1 MKIVTPK
8 KLIEVALP
16 LKDINEAAAREK
28 SIRHGHP
35 STLHLWW
42 ARRPLAAARAVI
54 FAQMVNAP
62 GWQHEVD
69 GTTPTRQQKSAYTR
83 KKDRLFAILRDL
95 VKWENTNNE
104 EVLERARAEIRE
116 SWRETCEYNAGLPG
130 FDPEKLPA
138 FHDPFAGGGAIPLE
152 AQRLGLESY
161 ASDLNPVAVMINKAM
176 IEIPPKFAG
185 RVPVGPLPEGERQ
198 VDLPKNRKT
207 IEQGEVISDP
217 SRWPGASGLAEDV
230 RRYGY
235 WMREEAKKRIGHLY
249 PKVKISDE
257 MATSRPDLKPYV
269 GQELT
274 VIAWLWTR
282 TVKSPNPQ
290 FSHVDVP
297 LVSSFV
303 LSSKKG
309 KEAYVEPVVEGD
321 TYRFQ
326 VRIGI
331 PPDGAMCGTKAQG
344 RSANFNCLLSQ
355 TLIKGD
361 YIKAEGCAGRMG
373 SRLMA
378 IVCEGNRGRVY
389 LSPIREHELV
399 SIDAHPNWKPTAPVP
414 RHLTGG
420 TCVPYGLD
428 QFGKLFTDRQLMA
441 LNTFSD
447 LVQAAKER
455 AIADAR
461 AAGWEDDGRG
471 LAAGGTGAT
480 AYGEALAVYLGFT
493 LGRTADRGSTI
504 CTWDRSPKMEAL
516 RNTFG
521 RQAIP
526 MAWDYA
532 EGNPFSESSGNFLNN
547 IEWVQKALALFPSRG
562 NGYVNQSDAQTQEY
576 SKSKVISTDPPYYDN
591 IGYADLSDFF
601 YVWMRRGLQGIY
613 PDLFATMAVPKA
625 EELVATPYR
634 HGGKDQAEQFFL
646 NGMTATM
653 RNLADISNHAF
664 PVTIYYAFKQSDVD
678 AEGASNTGWET
689 FLSAVLDAGF
699 VLTGTWPMRTEL
711 SNRMIGS
718 GTNALASSVV
728 LVCRKRSE
736 DSMEISRGQF
746 SRELKS
752 VMEKALQ
759 EMTGTEDLDD
769 TITDIAPVDL
779 AQAAIGPGMG
789 VFSKYKAVLKS
800 DGSKMTVHEAMIE
813 INREIERVLDPDN
826 ASYDPST
833 NFFITWFKTY
843 GFGEGKF
850 GEAEVLAKAKGTT
863 VAAIVDSEV
872 AVSQA
877 GEFKMLHWKEYPGD
891 ETYDPQQDRN
901 LPLWEALH
909 RVIREL
915 LNAGVSRAAK
925 LLARMPSA
933 ISADDLRQLAYY
945 LYTYCERKGDAANAK
960 DYNALVT
967 SWSDI
972 AEKLAEIRQAGP
984 ETVQG
989 ELF

>member
-249 PKVKISDE
+249 PKVTVTAE
-257 MATSRPDLKPYV
+257 MAQTRPDLKPYV

-309 KEAYVEPVVEGD
+309 KEAYIEPIVEGD
-321 TYRFQ
+321 SYRFE
-326 VRIGI
+326 VKVGT
-331 PPDGAMCGTKAQG
+331 PPPGADNGTKLG
-344 RSANFNCLLSQ
+344 RGAKFKCLLSDAPMD
-355 TLIKGD
+355 TS
-361 YIKAEGCAGRMG
+361 YVRAEGCAKRMG
-373 SRLMA
+373 RKLMA
-378 IVCEGNRGRVY
+378 IVCEGTRGRVY
-389 LSPIREHELV
+389 LSPQEEQVAIADSV
-399 SIDAHPNWKPTAPVP
+399 SPNWKPTTKIADDP
-414 RHLTGG
+414 RNFWT
-420 TCVPYGLD
+420 PNYGLTTYGD
-428 QFGKLFTDRQLMA
+428 LFTDRQLVT

-447 LVQAAKER
+447 LVQAAKEK
-455 AIADAR
+455 AIADAH

-480 AYGEALAVYLGFT
+480 AYGEALAVYLTFGVSRLSDIQNSLCRWESSKT
-493 LGRTADRGSTI
+493 QV
-504 CTWDRSPKMEAL
+504 
-516 RNTFG
+516 RNLFG

-526 MAWDYA
+526 MMWDYA
-532 EGNPFSESSGNFLNN
+532 ENNLFGSAAGDYSTSLGSLIRVLQTFHSHLKAFS
-547 IEWVQKALALFPSRG
+547 
-562 NGYVNQSDAQTQEY
+562 NQCDAQSQKY
-576 SKSKVISTDPPYYDN
+576 SNEKVVSTDPPYYDN

-728 LVCRKRSE
+728 LVCRKRP
-736 DSMEISRGQF
+736 DDAIEISRGQF
-746 SRELKS
+746 TRELKA

-984 ETVQG
+984 QLEQT
-989 ELF
+989 ELGL

>member
-1 MKIVTPK
+1 MKIVAPK

-69 GTTPTRQQKSAYTR
+69 GTTPTAQQKSAYTR
-83 KKDRLFAILRDL
+83 KKNRLFAILRDL
-95 VKWENTNNE
+95 VQWENTNNE

-116 SWRETCEYNAGLPG
+116 SWRETCEYNAGQPS

-161 ASDLNPVAVMINKAM
+161 ASDLNPVPVMINKAM

-185 RVPVGPLPEGERQ
+185 RVPVGPIPEGE
-198 VDLPKNRKT
+198 
-207 IEQGEVISDP
+207 EVPDE
-217 SRWPGASGLAEDV
+217 RLTTWKGAQGLAEDV
-230 RRYGY
+230 RRYGH

-249 PKVKISDE
+249 PKVKITAE
-257 MATSRPDLKPYV
+257 MTKDRPDLKPYV

-274 VIAWLWTR
+274 VIAWLWAR
-282 TVKSPNPQ
+282 TVKSPNPS

-309 KEAYVEPVVEGD
+309 KEAYVEPIVDGD
-321 TYRFQ
+321 SFRFE
-326 VRIGI
+326 VRVGI
-331 PPDGAMCGTKAQG
+331 LPMGAENGTKLGRGKGVNFKCILSDSVISGEYVRMYAQSH
-344 RSANFNCLLSQ
+344 RL
-355 TLIKGD
+355 
-361 YIKAEGCAGRMG
+361 G

-378 IVCEGNRGRVY
+378 VVLEGNRERVY
-389 LSPIREHELV
+389 VSPCSIQEEIAQKIRV
-399 SIDAHPNWKPTAPVP
+399 DWKPSLGVTVESHDVNRLPM
-414 RHLTGG
+414 
-420 TCVPYGLD
+420 YGMPT
-428 QFGKLFTDRQLMA
+428 FGDAFTPRQLVA

-447 LVQAAKER
+447 LIQEVKKKV
-455 AIADAR
+455 IIDASS
-461 AAGWEDDGRG
+461 AGVDGDPRG
-471 LAAGGTGAT
+471 LAQGGLGAT
-480 AYGEALAVYLGFT
+480 AYSEAISVYLTFVIDKMTNLLSSITSWMG
-493 LGRTADRGSTI
+493 DRGAF
-504 CTWDRSPKMEAL
+504 REVFA
-516 RNTFG
+516 

-532 EGNPFSESSGNFLNN
+532 EANVFSGSGGNFLTPLDKVVEVLEN
-547 IEWVQKALALFPSRG
+547 LGSRG
-562 NGYVNQSDAQTQEY
+562 VGFTCQADAQTQKL
-576 SKSKVISTDPPYYDN
+576 SRNKVVSTDPPYYDN
-591 IGYADLSDFF
+591 IGYADLSDYF
-601 YVWMRRGLQGIY
+601 YVWMRRGLQDVFQ
-613 PDLFATMAVPKA
+613 DLFATLAVPKT
-625 EELVATPYR
+625 EELVATPFR
-634 HGGKDQAEQFFL
+634 HGGKEEAEKFFL
-646 NGMTATM
+646 DGMTIAM
-653 RNLADISNHAF
+653 RNLVDQAHDAF
-664 PVTIYYAFKQSDVD
+664 PVSIYYAFKQSDTND
-678 AEGASNTGWET
+678 GETTNAGWET
-689 FLSAVLDAGF
+689 FLQAVISSGF
-699 VLTGTWPMRTEL
+699 LISGTWPVRTEGTGRL
-711 SNRMIGS
+711 IAK

-728 LVCRKRSE
+728 LVCRKRAE
-736 DSMEISRGQF
+736 DAAEISRGQF
-746 SRELKS
+746 SRELKGA
-752 VMEKALQ
+752 MAKAMMA
-759 EMTGTEDLDD
+759 MTGTEDLED

-800 DGSKMTVHEAMIE
+800 DGSKMSVHEAMID
-813 INREIERVLDPDN
+813 INKEIERVLDPDN

-833 NFFITWFKTY
+833 NFFITWFKSY

-915 LNAGVSRAAK
+915 LNSGVSRAAK
-925 LLARMPSA
+925 LLARMPST

-972 AEKLAEIRQAGP
+972 AEKLADLRQAGP
-984 ETVQG
+984 GMVQG
-989 ELF
+989 ELGV